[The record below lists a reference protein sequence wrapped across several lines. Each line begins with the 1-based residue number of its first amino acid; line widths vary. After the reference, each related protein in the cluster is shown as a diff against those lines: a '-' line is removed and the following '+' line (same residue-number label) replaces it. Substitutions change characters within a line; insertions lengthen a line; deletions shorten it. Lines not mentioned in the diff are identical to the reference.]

1 MTTWPPPAAS
11 APGQEGRGQASAGHR
26 CDGRGWDPPAA
37 AAPSRP
43 PLERLEA
50 RDRDGEMRERRRTGG
65 GRGRAPAA
73 RKGWRGAGHEEDE

>member
-11 APGQEGRGQASAGHR
+11 APGQKGRGQASAGHR
-26 CDGRGWDPPAA
+26 CDGRSWDPPAA

-50 RDRDGEMRERRRTGG
+50 RDRRDAGEAPDGRRERNGASREEEVEGRR
-65 GRGRAPAA
+65 P
-73 RKGWRGAGHEEDE
+73 